1 MVVVYVVGYI
11 AFVDFVGCFPFIG
24 DFIRS
29 YLYFKISKMEVDGE
43 VNVPVHPLAQL
54 KAKIGKCKIPPKIA
68 RRNTRGPFLF
78 KCCRVIYNK
87 EKNRLELPRGEL
99 VGKTIFRGNEDDEDD
114 EEYKNSAV
122 SLEDGEETNLTG
134 KSIINEYVFKSTP
147 DF

>member
-1 MVVVYVVGYI
+1 MLCTLLGISLLLILLVV
-11 AFVDFVGCFPFIG
+11 FRLFIG

-29 YLYFKISKMEVDGE
+29 YLYVKISKMEVDGE

-87 EKNRLELPRGEL
+87 EENRLELPRGEL
-99 VGKTIFRGNEDDEDD
+99 VGKTIFRGDEDDEDD

>member
-1 MVVVYVVGYI
+1 MLCTLLGISLLLILLVV
-11 AFVDFVGCFPFIG
+11 FRLFIG

-29 YLYFKISKMEVDGE
+29 YLYVKISKMEVDGE

-99 VGKTIFRGNEDDEDD
+99 VGKTIFRGDEDDEDD

>member
-1 MVVVYVVGYI
+1 MLCTLLGISLLLILLVV
-11 AFVDFVGCFPFIG
+11 FRLFIG

-87 EKNRLELPRGEL
+87 EENRLELPRGEL
-99 VGKTIFRGNEDDEDD
+99 VGKTIFRGDEEDEDD

-122 SLEDGEETNLTG
+122 SLEEGEETNLTG